1 MKKITRWPYLVAGSA
16 VTLFLGFIYTWSV
29 FRIYFS
35 ADFPQWS
42 VSQLSMNF
50 TLANTFSCM
59 GAFFSGKLIS
69 RMSSRKVAI
78 ISALLIFI
86 GFMGASLIKTLGGSI
101 YVLYLLYGIL
111 GSIGLGMSYNLTVNL
126 PAKWYPE
133 KSGLISGFILMAIG
147 LGTLALS
154 AVVERM
160 AEAFGVYTSLR
171 ICAILISGCIL
182 VCCHWLVAPGVDVEL
197 PAPRNGKV
205 VATSGKSMTS
215 KETVRTRSFWLF
227 FLWNVCLS
235 AGGLLVINSAA
246 NIAVYYGAAVI
257 VGMLVSIA
265 NSAGRLIFGSVSD
278 KIGGQR
284 AMMMNGLVL
293 LFGGSFML
301 VGALLEVPVLVILG
315 LLLDGAAF
323 GSNMTLRVTV
333 LGERYGKE
341 HSAENFGICNLCV
354 IPASILGPLVSGML
368 IDAQGG
374 SYTGTFALV
383 ILLAVLALILNI
395 LFIKTKDK

>member
-1 MKKITRWPYLVAGSA
+1 MKKLSRWPYLVAGSA

-35 ADFPQWS
+35 ADFPGWS

-59 GAFFSGKLIS
+59 GAFFSGKLIAK
-69 RMSSRKVAI
+69 MSSRKVAI
-78 ISALLIFI
+78 ISALLIFV
-86 GFMGASLIKTLGGSI
+86 GFMGASFIKSLGGSI

-160 AEAFGVYTSLR
+160 AEVFGVYISLR

-182 VCCHWLVAPGVDVEL
+182 VCCRWLIAPGQDVVL
-197 PAPRNGKV
+197 PEPKKKAADTVSSR
-205 VATSGKSMTS
+205 SMTS
-215 KETVRTRSFWLF
+215 RETVCTKSFWLF

-257 VGMLVSIA
+257 VGMLVSIS
-265 NSAGRLIFGSVSD
+265 NSAGRLVFGSVSD
-278 KIGGQR
+278 RIGGQR
-284 AMMMNGLVL
+284 AMFFNGLVL
-293 LFGGSFML
+293 LFGGVAML
-301 VGALLEVPVLVILG
+301 LGAVFEIPFLVIIG

-333 LGERYGKE
+333 LGERYGRE

-383 ILLAVLALILNI
+383 IGLAAVALVLNI
-395 LFIKTKDK
+395 LFLKSKD